1 MGAQL
6 RQLRRQIR
14 SVKSTAKIT
23 RAQEMIATS
32 RIVKAQQAVE
42 SSKPYADQI
51 TRALTALVSH
61 NVGIDHPL
69 LREQPEDRRS
79 AVLVITSDRGFCGAY
94 NANVIREAEALMA
107 RLRERGREPVPYVI
121 GNKGITWYRFR
132 DRELAAEWSGI
143 SDRPDF
149 ASAEQIGRRLTAD
162 FIKTEAGSGGG
173 DKHAGG
179 VGEIHVVYTEFV
191 SMLTQ
196 QVQVRRLLPLEIEET
211 TSGQVLPAYEFE
223 PSAQAALDLL
233 LPNYVESRV
242 FHMLLQSAAS
252 FHAAVR
258 RAMKS
263 ATDNANELIGV
274 YTRMANQARQAEITQ
289 EISEIVGGAD
299 ALAESSAGSE

>member
-6 RQLRRQIR
+6 RLLRRKIR

-42 SSKPYADQI
+42 ASKPYADQI
-51 TRALTALVSH
+51 TRALTALISH
-61 NVGIDHPL
+61 RVGIDHPL

-79 AVLVITSDRGFCGAY
+79 AVLIITSDRGFCGAY
-94 NANVIREAEALMA
+94 NANVIREAEALIA

-121 GNKGITWYRFR
+121 GNKGIAWYRFR
-132 DRELAAEWSGI
+132 NRELAAQWNGM

-149 ASAEQIGRRLTAD
+149 AGAERVGRRLTED
-162 FIKTEAGSGGG
+162 FLKTDAE
-173 DKHAGG
+173 GG

-196 QVQVRRLLPLEIEET
+196 QVRVLRLLPLEIEET

-223 PSAQAALDLL
+223 PSAEAALDLL
-233 LPNYVESRV
+233 LPNYVESRI

-252 FHAAVR
+252 FHASVR

-263 ATDNANELIGV
+263 ATDNANELIEV

-289 EISEIVGGAD
+289 EISEIVGGAE

>member
-1 MGAQL
+1 MAQIRQL
-6 RQLRRQIR
+6 RQRIR
-14 SVKSTAKIT
+14 SVASTAKIT

-42 SSKPYADQI
+42 ASKPYSDQI

-61 NVGIDHPL
+61 HVGIDHPL

-79 AVLVITSDRGFCGAY
+79 AVLIISSDGGFCGAY
-94 NANVIREAEALMA
+94 NANLIREAEALMA
-107 RLRERGREPVPYVI
+107 ALRERGREPVPYVV

-132 DRELAAEWSGI
+132 DRELAAEWRGVSA
-143 SDRPDF
+143 RPDF
-149 ASAEQIGRRLTAD
+149 ATAERIGRRLVDD
-162 FIKTEAGSGGG
+162 FLKTDAE
-173 DKHAGG
+173 GG

-196 QVQVRRLLPLEIEET
+196 RVQVRRLLPLELEERESAT
-211 TSGQVLPAYEFE
+211 APPAYEFE
-223 PSAQAALDLL
+223 PSAEAVLDLL
-233 LPNYVESRV
+233 LPNYVESRI
-242 FHMLLQSAAS
+242 FHMQLQAAAA

-263 ATDNANELIGV
+263 ATDNANELIEV
-274 YTRMANQARQAEITQ
+274 YTRQMNQARQAAITQ

-299 ALAESSAGSE
+299 ALADAGGE

>member
-1 MGAQL
+1 MAAQL
-6 RQLRRQIR
+6 RQLRQQIK

-32 RIVKAQQAVE
+32 RIVKAQQAVAA
-42 SSKPYADQI
+42 SKPYADQI
-51 TRALTALVSH
+51 TQALTALVSH
-61 NVGIDHPL
+61 HVGIDHPL
-69 LREQPEDRRS
+69 LHEQPTDNRS

-94 NANVIREAEALMA
+94 NANVIREAESLITA
-107 RLRERGREPVPYVI
+107 LREQGREPVPYVV

-132 DRELAAEWSGI
+132 DREVAQTWHGFT
-143 SDRPDF
+143 DRPVF
-149 ASAEQIGRRLTAD
+149 GNAEEIGRRLTED
-162 FIKTEAGSGGG
+162 FLKTDAE
-173 DKHAGG
+173 GG

-196 QVQVRRLLPLEIEET
+196 SVQVRRLMPLEIEDRTGEGT
-211 TSGQVLPAYEFE
+211 VPPAYEFE

-233 LPNYVESRV
+233 LPNYVESRI

-252 FHAAVR
+252 FQASVR

-263 ATDNANELIGV
+263 ATDNANELLGV
-274 YTRMANQARQAEITQ
+274 YTRQMNQARQAAITQ

-299 ALAESSAGSE
+299 ALAESGGE

>member
-23 RAQEMIATS
+23 RAQELIATS
-32 RIVKAQQAVE
+32 RIVKAQDRVRD
-42 SSKPYADQI
+42 SKPYADQI
-51 TRALTALVSH
+51 TAALTALITH
-61 NVGIDHPL
+61 HVGIDHPL
-69 LREQPEDRRS
+69 LREQPTDNRS
-79 AVLVITSDRGFCGAY
+79 AVLVVTSDRGFAGAY

-107 RLRERGREPVPYVI
+107 RLREDGREPVPYVV
-121 GNKGITWYRFR
+121 GNKGISWYRFR
-132 DRELAAEWSGI
+132 DREIAEQWSGF

-149 ASAEQIGRRLTAD
+149 ASAERIGRRLTED
-162 FIKTEAGSGGG
+162 FIKPES
-173 DKHAGG
+173 G

-196 QVQVRRLLPLEIEET
+196 EVKVVRLLPLEISEAE
-211 TSGQVLPAYEFE
+211 SEKVPPAYEFE
-223 PSAQAALDLL
+223 PSAGAALDLL

-242 FHMLLQSAAS
+242 FHMLLQAAAS
-252 FHAAVR
+252 EHASRR

-274 YTRMANQARQAEITQ
+274 YTRQANQARQAEITQ

>member
-162 FIKTEAGSGGG
+162 FIKTDAE
-173 DKHAGG
+173 GG

>member
-1 MGAQL
+1 MAAQL
-6 RQLRRQIR
+6 RQLRQQIKT
-14 SVKSTAKIT
+14 VKSTAKIT

-32 RIVKAQQAVE
+32 RIVKAQQAVAA
-42 SSKPYADQI
+42 SKPYADQI
-51 TRALTALVSH
+51 TQALSALVSH
-61 NVGIDHPL
+61 HVGIDHPL
-69 LREQPEDRRS
+69 LHEQPTDNRS
-79 AVLVITSDRGFCGAY
+79 AVLIITSDRGFCGAY
-94 NANVIREAEALMA
+94 NANVIREGEALI
-107 RLRERGREPVPYVI
+107 RSLREQGREPVPYVV

-132 DRELAAEWSGI
+132 DREVAETWHGF

-149 ASAEQIGRRLTAD
+149 ANAERIGRRLTED
-162 FIKTEAGSGGG
+162 FLKTDAE
-173 DKHAGG
+173 GG

-196 QVQVRRLLPLEIEET
+196 SVQVRRLMPLEIEDGKGKDGT
-211 TSGQVLPAYEFE
+211 VPPAYEFE

-233 LPNYVESRV
+233 LPNYVESRI

-252 FHAAVR
+252 FHASVR

-274 YTRMANQARQAEITQ
+274 YTRQMNQARQAAITQ

-299 ALAESSAGSE
+299 ALADSGGE